1 MRPYP
6 VLRRRGDGLLGDYQL
21 RSGSDTGGH
30 MGSWIPSTLLGTV
43 GAIPAPSPP
52 PPASRSAESSRH
64 KSFMTETIGTPNGV
78 VNRRTEGRL
87 SHDSFMV
94 YDGGKI
100 ALLRKAKGL
109 SMAELARR
117 SSIKQ
122 PSLWAL
128 EHQVT
133 KKPKADTL
141 MRVAAALGV
150 PMRELLRPGK
160 KSNATDLH
168 DDLHEL
174 FDQLDGR
181 NQQALIAAARALKDS
196 QKK

>member
-1 MRPYP
+1 M
-6 VLRRRGDGLLGDYQL
+6 
-21 RSGSDTGGH
+21 
-30 MGSWIPSTLLGTV
+30 I
-43 GAIPAPSPP
+43 
-52 PPASRSAESSRH
+52 
-64 KSFMTETIGTPNGV
+64 
-78 VNRRTEGRL
+78 
-87 SHDSFMV
+87 

-100 ALLRKAKGL
+100 TLLRKAKGW

-117 SSIKQ
+117 AALKQ

-150 PMRELLRPGK
+150 PMREILRPSK
-160 KSNATDLH
+160 KGSVDLL
-168 DDLHEL
+168 DDLREV

-181 NQQALIAAARALKDS
+181 NKQALLAAARALKDS
-196 QKK
+196 QK